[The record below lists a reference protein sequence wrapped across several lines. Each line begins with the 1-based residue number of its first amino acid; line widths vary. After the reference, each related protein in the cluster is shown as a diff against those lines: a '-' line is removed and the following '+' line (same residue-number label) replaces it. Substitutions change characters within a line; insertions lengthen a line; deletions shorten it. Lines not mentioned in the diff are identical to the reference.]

1 MQRPR
6 GRPRRRRRTD
16 VASLAPRPAH
26 PAQARIAKP
35 GPERGEAGRAAGTR
49 DRHGH
54 PPTGDP
60 GAGDMTATAAA
71 APPHELLITA
81 APPALFLA
89 PAPVAFFFLH
99 QFCSLS
105 FAPAIG
111 QSQACPG
118 LSPESLDRSTIYRYT
133 RHGKSPSS
141 LNAGKLELADDQHAD
156 LIMDGGPDSMI
167 VESLKATLTR
177 GGEHGWP
184 RRGWPRGGAAAG
196 SWGGPA
202 PARRGRAPWGGPPPP
217 PGAAPP
223 PPPPPA
229 GAP

>member
-35 GPERGEAGRAAGTR
+35 GPERGDAGRAARTR

-54 PPTGDP
+54 RPTGDP
-60 GAGDMTATAAA
+60 GAADMTATAAA

-118 LSPESLDRSTIYRYT
+118 LSPEALDRSTIYRYT

-177 GGEHGWP
+177 GGEHGLP
-184 RRGWPRGGAAAG
+184 RRGWP
-196 SWGGPA
+196 P
-202 PARRGRAPWGGPPPP
+202 GGPPAGNRPRQAAGRGP
-217 PGAAPP
+217 PGRCDWSARRPR
-223 PPPPPA
+223 
-229 GAP
+229 GAPLPRARPAR

>member
-1 MQRPR
+1 MRLRISVAVAPTAPATTAQ
-6 GRPRRRRRTD
+6 GHRR
-16 VASLAPRPAH
+16 A
-26 PAQARIAKP
+26 
-35 GPERGEAGRAAGTR
+35 GE
-49 DRHGH
+49 
-54 PPTGDP
+54 P
-60 GAGDMTATAAA
+60 GAGDMTAPAAA
-71 APPHELLITA
+71 ARPHELLITA

-177 GGEHGWP
+177 GAAQCLPP
-184 RRGWPRGGAAAG
+184 RC
-196 SWGGPA
+196 
-202 PARRGRAPWGGPPPP
+202 AR
-217 PGAAPP
+217 
-223 PPPPPA
+223 PA
-229 GAP
+229 GAPTVRPRRPGPGPRRPARRVRPPR